1 MLKHED
7 VIVREIDKNKD
18 IEIGS
23 SSAIHTADTREL
35 KGPLSDLRQFLAT
48 ESPLKMMK
56 NDFYFILKVLFFLR
70 YLIFIL
76 TFWLCRKST

>member
-7 VIVREIDKNKD
+7 VIVREVDKNKD

-23 SSAIHTADTREL
+23 SSAIHTADTREF

-56 NDFYFILKVLFFLR
+56 NDFYFILKPLFV
-70 YLIFIL
+70 L
-76 TFWLCRKST
+76 TFWSYIKTA

>member
-23 SSAIHTADTREL
+23 FSAIHTADTSEL
-35 KGPLSDLRQFLAT
+35 KGPLSDLRQFWQ
-48 ESPLKMMK
+48 LKA
-56 NDFYFILKVLFFLR
+56 L
-70 YLIFIL
+70 
-76 TFWLCRKST
+76 